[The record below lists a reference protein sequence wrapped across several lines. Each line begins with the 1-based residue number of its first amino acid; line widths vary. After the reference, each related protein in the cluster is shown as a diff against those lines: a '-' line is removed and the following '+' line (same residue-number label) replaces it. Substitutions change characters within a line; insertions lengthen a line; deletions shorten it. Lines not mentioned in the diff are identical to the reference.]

1 MRCSGE
7 ESVLRLKATRG
18 DFNGAF
24 GDLGTFLPYV
34 VGAVSVG
41 GLAVTGVLF
50 GFGIFL
56 MAAGLFFGLPMAVQ
70 PMKAVAAALL
80 TSSLTPGEIATTG
93 VMLGVLFLIL
103 GLTGGI
109 GWLARM
115 MPQSVTAGLQLG
127 LGLAMAFIGLKLM
140 LDGPWLGFAA
150 LAAFLVAARVTVVPL
165 LPLAIVAALIAAVA
179 SGHLRSADL
188 LQFSMALPAP
198 VLPRFADL
206 PRVLELAVLPQI
218 PLTLANAIIVT
229 AAVSRTLF
237 PGAAAR
243 ATERNLAVSTGL
255 GNLLL
260 APLGALPMC
269 HGAGGVVAQSRFGA
283 ASAAAPVILGALLI
297 TTAFLYGEA
306 AAQLLTA
313 IPLAAAGALLA
324 IAGIDLAISKRL
336 FDARLD
342 CWPVIG
348 ATAAI
353 TALVNPAVALAVGI
367 AMEAGR
373 RHFFDQRKKAGR

>member
-1 MRCSGE
+1 M
-7 ESVLRLKATRG
+7 RLKATRG
-18 DFNGAF
+18 DTNGAF
-24 GDLGTFLPYV
+24 GDMGTFLPYV

-41 GLAVTGVLF
+41 GLAATGVLF

-56 MAAGLFFGLPMAVQ
+56 IAAGLFFGMPMAVQ
-70 PMKAVAAALL
+70 PMKAVTAALL
-80 TSSLTPGEIATTG
+80 TSTLTPSEIATAG
-93 VMLGVLFLIL
+93 VVLGALFLVL

-109 GWLARM
+109 TWLARM
-115 MPQSVTAGLQLG
+115 IPQSVTSGLQLG
-127 LGLAMAFIGLKLM
+127 LGFAMAFIGLKLV
-140 LDGPWLGFAA
+140 LDDPWLGFAA
-150 LAAFLVAARVTVVPL
+150 LAGFVLASRVTAIPL
-165 LPLAIVAALIAAVA
+165 LPLALVAALIA
-179 SGHLRSADL
+179 SAAFGRL
-188 LQFSMALPAP
+188 EAPAFMQIGLALPAP
-198 VLPRFADL
+198 VLPRLGDV

-229 AAVSRTLF
+229 AAVSSSLF
-237 PGAAAR
+237 PATTAR
-243 ATERNLAVSTGL
+243 ATERNLSVSTGL

-283 ASAAAPVILGALLI
+283 KTAAAPVILGAVLLA
-297 TTAFLYGEA
+297 TACLYGDA
-306 AAQLLTA
+306 AGQLLAA

-324 IAGIDLAISKRL
+324 IAGVDLALSRRL

-348 ATAAI
+348 ATAAL
-353 TALVNPAVALAVGI
+353 TAFVNPAVALAAGI

-373 RHFFDQRKKAGR
+373 GYLLGRRGKADR